1 MRRSVYSSIL
11 FGLAMTAASL
21 ASAADLCITLQTS
34 GTVYVFKGATLRR
47 GKTFQL
53 NGYSNHFIGFPEIA
67 QYPVVGQAIL
77 SSNGTTMIL
86 GLTEYDVNIQ
96 HNIGSRQVSGGGA
109 GSSTKQE
116 IMQFESASPLGPG
129 SAGGFSVSE
138 SGGTSENAVII
149 NCGTQDS
156 GLTPP

>member
-11 FGLAMTAASL
+11 FCLAMTAASL
-21 ASAADLCITLQTS
+21 ASAADLCITLETS
-34 GTVYVFKGATLRR
+34 GTVYVFKGAALKR
-47 GKTFQL
+47 GKTFPL
-53 NGYSNHFIGFPEIA
+53 NGYSNHFIGFPDIA

-77 SSNGTTMIL
+77 SSDGKTMIL
-86 GLTEYDVNIQ
+86 GLTEYDVNIA
-96 HNIGSRQVSGGGA
+96 HDIGSHQVSGGGS
-109 GSSTKQE
+109 GTNTKHE
-116 IMQFESASPLGPG
+116 IMQFESGSPLRPG
-129 SAGGFSVSE
+129 STGGFSVSE